1 MDESFFLN
9 LMLLF
14 SLGLESVW
22 LLGPGGVS
30 FRSFVFV
37 CNLFFFDCVLLVL
50 GVLVGVAFFT
60 LMERKVLGY
69 VHFRK
74 GPTKVFYFGELQPIG
89 DALKLFT
96 KEFFKSYGVVYYFFL
111 SGPLVG
117 MFLMLFLWS
126 FYSGFFFVSA
136 GVFSLIF
143 VFSFLRLGVYF
154 LLFSSW
160 GSNSKYSLVGG
171 YRAVS
176 QAVSYEV
183 SMIFFVLVLV
193 YVLGIYDFVFF
204 FYFQGGMW
212 FSFSLVSVFFC
223 WGYVCLAERNRTP
236 FDFSEGES
244 ELVSGFNVEYGGGV
258 FSLVFICE
266 YGIIIFLRFLTVSF
280 FFGSVGFF
288 FKFVFLCVVFV
299 WVRCCFPRYRYD
311 LLMDSAWKSVL
322 PLSILF
328 LVGVRA
334 VYFLVF

>member
-1 MDESFFLN
+1 
-9 LMLLF
+9 LF
-14 SLGLESVW
+14 
-22 LLGPGGVS
+22 
-30 FRSFVFV
+30 
-37 CNLFFFDCVLLVL
+37 CNLFFFDYILLVL
-50 GVLVGVAFFT
+50 GVLLGVAFFT

-69 VHFRK
+69 MHFRK
-74 GPTKVFYFGELQPIG
+74 GPTKIFYFGELQPIG

-96 KEFFKSYGVVYYFFL
+96 KEFFKAYGVVYLFYLF
-111 SGPLVG
+111 GPLIG
-117 MFLMLFLWS
+117 IFLIVFLWS
-126 FYSGFFFVSA
+126 FYSGCFFVSA

-160 GSNSKYSLVGG
+160 GSNRKYSLVGG

-212 FSFSLVSVFFC
+212 FSVCLVCVFFC
-223 WGYVCLAERNRTP
+223 WCYVCLAESNRTP

-258 FSLVFICE
+258 FSLIFICE
-266 YGIIIFLRFLTVSF
+266 YGMIIFLSFLTVAF
-280 FFGSVGFF
+280 FLGSLDFF
-288 FKFVFLCVVFV
+288 FKLVFLCFAFV
-299 WVRCCFPRYRYD
+299 
-311 LLMDSAWKSVL
+311 
-322 PLSILF
+322 
-328 LVGVRA
+328 
-334 VYFLVF
+334 